1 MSVCIAIFENELE
14 RVAERLDN
22 KKFKYKFMYDSNE
35 KYKTISYYGL
45 ELLQDV
51 LLFSGATHQIRS
63 NRHKVKGPEADKAWS
78 DLVDAIFNDDRQVA
92 ISNDFFDNPYMVLVF
107 PTVFHDTSQR
117 KGAMDTT
124 LSTEI
129 MELILRKFKDEMYSV
144 EGLKVLSFDDYLS
157 GIYNHDDNYRVMFEM
172 RQKALKDD
180 EDNSYRTD
188 ILSTFLESYKYRM
201 ISYYTKLREFGLD
214 DIMRKL
220 DELGYLDERFNNE
233 LYLYE
238 EEARRLLAKRLCAIS
253 YKHDIELLIS
263 EGILKPE
270 KITYNLNVD

>member
-14 RVAERLDN
+14 RVAEKLDN
-22 KKFKYKFMYDSNE
+22 KKFKYKFMFDSTE
-35 KYKTISYYGL
+35 KHKSISYYNL
-45 ELLQDV
+45 DLLQDC
-51 LLFSGATHQIRS
+51 LLFSGSSHLIRA
-63 NRHKVKGPEADKAWS
+63 NRYKKKGAEAERAWS
-78 DLVDAIFNDDRQVA
+78 DLIENIFDDDRQIT
-92 ISNDFFDNPYMVLVF
+92 ISNDFIDNHYMVLVF
-107 PTVFHDTSQR
+107 PTVFHDTTQR

-124 LSTEI
+124 LSDEI
-129 MELILRKFKDEMYSV
+129 MALILQKFKDKMYMS
-144 EGLKVLSFDDYLS
+144 EGLKVLSFEDYLS
-157 GIYNHDDNYRVMFEM
+157 GIYEQNDAYRQMFEM
-172 RQKALKDD
+172 YQKSLKDD
-180 EDNSYRTD
+180 EENTYKTD
-188 ILSTFLESYKYRM
+188 ILNTFLESFKYRM

-253 YKHDIELLIS
+253 YKNDIELLIS

-270 KITYNLNVD
+270 KITYNLNI